1 MSRKVCWTTGE
12 IEIKGV
18 SDASIVKQFMRGS
31 QRESTWI
38 LAKCCFYARLETRLK
53 ECTDCASRGVE
64 KPRGE
69 VKANTGWKAAKLAQP
84 GADLS
89 I

>member
-1 MSRKVCWTTGE
+1 MSRKVCWKTGE
-12 IEIKGV
+12 SEAEGV
-18 SDASIVKQFMRGS
+18 SNASIVKQSVIGS
-31 QRESTWI
+31 QREDIRI

-64 KPRGE
+64 KPRGK
-69 VKANTGWKAAKLAQP
+69 VKANTGWKAAKPAQP
-84 GADLS
+84 GADVS